1 MKRISSIKAY
11 ILLIS
16 AAVIAGSAAAPIN
29 ALPQSTQDQAP
40 FLDGKYVLH
49 MTWRTGDVSD
59 RENFDKNLLENFR
72 IYLQQSGV
80 SNEIIPEILD
90 NIPNIAAQPI
100 SKNFDPGKDR
110 IKSDINYNNLRYKTL
125 DESISVLTLPWF
137 DVKEIDLQSPA
148 IQPLVNVCGNVKNIK
163 AIEIVPAKDMSNL
176 ITIDAASGKLIDA
189 ISSGQS
195 LVVQS
200 QLVNPEIRTVAAFV
214 NSNTVIGRSSGYRYL
229 VLGEDN
235 NAVDCVLNRV
245 ADATSSGSQGTIAGL
260 EAQVPPYSGGP
271 IAPVPELSTIAL
283 VSAGML
289 GILIIRSL
297 NRKF

>member
-100 SKNFDPGKDR
+100 SKNFDPGKDK

-214 NSNTVIGRSSGYRYL
+214 NSNTVIGRASGYRYL

-235 NAVDCVLNRV
+235 NAVDCVFYRV